1 MIEPLT
7 PNTQAILLL
16 TAPLI
21 AGRGEQSRDLL
32 SLGDYN
38 RLARI
43 LREKQKQPADLI
55 GAEAEQ
61 LIELCAQ
68 PFGRA
73 RLDALL
79 GRGFLLSQ
87 AVEQWNAR
95 AIWVISR
102 ADSRYP
108 KRLKARLKED
118 APPLLYGCGDIAL
131 LEKGG
136 LAVVGSRHVDD
147 ELVSFTETVGRLSAE
162 AHRIIVSGGAKG
174 IDRAAMHGA
183 LMAGGD
189 VAGVMADSLER
200 AALARDN
207 REPLMEGRLVLI
219 SPYDPAA
226 GFNVGHAMQRN
237 KLIYALADAA
247 LVVTSEFEKGGTWAG
262 AIEQLDCLHFVPVFV
277 RNGTNA
283 GKGNAALLNRG
294 GKPWPNPQSGNEL
307 GMALV
312 AALEAVATEPKQD
325 TLPLT
330 LREEPAAYE
339 APPSGMVTELAAEKA
354 EEKAEEKEANS
365 KLSPEAELLSTVREI
380 LRRELVEA
388 RTEEEVTRLL
398 AVTKQQA
405 KAWIARLVEE
415 EVIERVTKPK
425 PVRFR
430 TVKKADRLL

>member
-21 AGRGEQSRDLL
+21 AGRGETSRDLL
-32 SLGDYN
+32 SLGEYN
-38 RLARI
+38 RLTLI
-43 LREKQKQPADLI
+43 LRQKQKQPADLLTPD
-55 GAEAEQ
+55 AQE
-61 LIELCAQ
+61 LIEVCAQ

-87 AVEQWNAR
+87 AVERWNAR
-95 AIWVISR
+95 AIRVVSR
-102 ADSRYP
+102 ADAKYP
-108 KRLKARLKED
+108 RRLKAKLKED

-147 ELVSFTETVGRLSAE
+147 ELVGFTENVGRLSAE
-162 AHRIIVSGGAKG
+162 AHRNIVSGGAKG
-174 IDRAAMHGA
+174 IDRAAMYGA

-200 AALARDN
+200 AALVRDN

-247 LVVTSEFEKGGTWAG
+247 LVVTSDFEKGGTWAG
-262 AIEQLDCLHFVPVFV
+262 AIEQLDRLRFVPVFV
-277 RNGTNA
+277 RNGANA
-283 GKGNAALLNRG
+283 GQGNLALLSRG
-294 GKPWPNPQSGNEL
+294 GRPWPNPQSGNEL
-307 GMALV
+307 GVVLV
-312 AALEAVATEPKQD
+312 AAAESVAIEPKQD
-325 TLPLT
+325 TLPLA
-330 LREEPAAYE
+330 LREEPPAYATSPLAMPVAA
-339 APPSGMVTELAAEKA
+339 MAEKI
-354 EEKAEEKEANS
+354 EQTLEDVEP
-365 KLSPEAELLSTVREI
+365 SPEVELLNTVREI
-380 LRRELVEA
+380 LRRELVEG
-388 RTEEEVTRLL
+388 RTEEEVAALL
-398 AVTKQQA
+398 AVTKPQA
-405 KAWIARLVEE
+405 KTWLVRLVGESVLE
-415 EVIERVTKPK
+415 KITKSK
-425 PVRFR
+425 PVRYR
-430 TVKKADRLL
+430 TASKVERLL

>member
-21 AGRGEQSRDLL
+21 AGRSEPSRDLL
-32 SLGDYN
+32 SLGEYN

-55 GAEAEQ
+55 GADAEE
-61 LIELCAQ
+61 LIEDCAQ

-73 RLDALL
+73 RIDALL

-87 AVEQWNAR
+87 AVERWNAR

-102 ADSRYP
+102 ADAKYP

-118 APPLLYGCGDIAL
+118 SPPLLYGCGEIAL

-147 ELVSFTETVGRLSAE
+147 ELISYTENVGRMTAKANRL
-162 AHRIIVSGGAKG
+162 IVSGGAKG
-174 IDRAAMHGA
+174 IDRAAMYGA
-183 LMAGGD
+183 LLAGGD
-189 VAGVMADSLER
+189 VAGVMADSLEK
-200 AALARDN
+200 AALSRDN
-207 REPLMEGRLVLI
+207 REPLMDGRLALI

-247 LVVTSEFEKGGTWAG
+247 LVVTSDFEKGGTWTG
-262 AIEQLDCLHFVPVFV
+262 AIEQLDRLHFVPVFV
-277 RNGTNA
+277 RNGANA
-283 GKGNAALLNRG
+283 GKGNSALLNRG
-294 GKPWPNPQSGNEL
+294 GKPWPNPNSGDEL
-307 GMALV
+307 GVAL
-312 AALEAVATEPKQD
+312 ATAVDAVTAEPKQD
-325 TLPLT
+325 TLPLM
-330 LREEPAAYE
+330 LGEEPAIYE
-339 APPSGMVTELAAEKA
+339 SAPVAKCAETKVETIEPKVTDAKFL
-354 EEKAEEKEANS
+354 
-365 KLSPEAELLSTVREI
+365 PEVALFNTVREV
-380 LRRELVEA
+380 LLRELMEA
-388 RTEEEVTRLL
+388 RTVEEVATLL
-398 AVTKQQA
+398 FVTKAQA
-405 KAWIARLVEE
+405 KAWVARLVEE
-415 EVIERVTKPK
+415 AVVEKVKKSK

-430 TVKKADRLL
+430 TATKPGRLI

>member
-21 AGRGEQSRDLL
+21 AGRGEGTRDLL
-32 SLGDYN
+32 SLGEYN
-38 RLARI
+38 RLAVI
-43 LREKQKQPADLI
+43 LRQKQKQPADLL
-55 GAEAEQ
+55 ALDAQE
-61 LIELCAQ
+61 LIEVCAK

-87 AVEQWNAR
+87 AVERWNAR

-102 ADSRYP
+102 ADAKYP
-108 KRLKARLKED
+108 RRLKARLKED

-147 ELVSFTETVGRLSAE
+147 ELVGFAEGVGRLSAA
-162 AHRIIVSGGAKG
+162 AHRNIVSGGAKG

-183 LMAGGD
+183 LVAGGD

-200 AALARDN
+200 AALAREN
-207 REPLMEGRLVLI
+207 REPLMEGRLVLV

-237 KLIYALADAA
+237 KIIYALADTA
-247 LVVTSEFEKGGTWAG
+247 LVVTSDFEKGGTWAG
-262 AIEQLDCLHFVPVFV
+262 AIEQLDRLHFVPIFV
-277 RNGTNA
+277 RNGDNA
-283 GKGNAALLNRG
+283 GKGNSALLNRG
-294 GKPWPNPQSGNEL
+294 GKPWPNPRSVAEFE
-307 GMALV
+307 MALTAAAGSV
-312 AALEAVATEPKQD
+312 AVELKQD

-330 LREEPAAYE
+330 LREEPSACEPAL
-339 APPSGMVTELAAEKA
+339 VAEKA
-354 EEKAEEKEANS
+354 EEVAESSLLPAAVS
-365 KLSPEAELLSTVREI
+365 KPSAGVELMTAVRNI
-380 LRRELVEA
+380 LRRELIEP
-388 RTEEEVTRLL
+388 RTEEEVADLL
-398 AVTKQQA
+398 EVTEPQA
-405 KAWIARLVEE
+405 KAWLARLETEAV
-415 EVIERVTKPK
+415 VERVTKPK

-430 TVKKADRLL
+430 TVKNVDSLL

>member
-7 PNTQAILLL
+7 SNTQAILLL

-21 AGRGEQSRDLL
+21 AGRSESSRDLL
-32 SLGDYN
+32 TLGEYN

-43 LREKQKQPADLI
+43 LREKQRQPADLI
-55 GAEAEQ
+55 GPDAQEV
-61 LIELCAQ
+61 IELCAQ

-87 AVEQWNAR
+87 AVERWNTR

-102 ADSRYP
+102 ADPRYP

-118 APPLLYGCGDIAL
+118 APPLLYGCGEIAL

-147 ELVSFTETVGRLSAE
+147 ELISFTENVGRLAAK
-162 AHRIIVSGGAKG
+162 AHRTIISGGAKG

-183 LMAGGD
+183 LLADGD

-207 REPLMEGRLVLI
+207 REPLMEGRLILI

-237 KLIYALADAA
+237 KIIYALADAG
-247 LVVTSEFEKGGTWAG
+247 LVVTSDFEKGGTWTG
-262 AIEQLDCLHFVPVFV
+262 AIEQLERFHFVPVFV
-277 RNGTNA
+277 RNGSNA
-283 GKGNAALLNRG
+283 GRGNSALIQHG
-294 GKPWPNPQSGNEL
+294 GLPWPNPKDTEEL
-307 GMALV
+307 GQMLS
-312 AALEAVATEPKQD
+312 AALESVAAEPKQEALSFALKEQPIVYA
-325 TLPLT
+325 TSVKPV
-330 LREEPAAYE
+330 EPATIGE
-339 APPSGMVTELAAEKA
+339 VPKVSSSPAEVLFKI
-354 EEKAEEKEANS
+354 
-365 KLSPEAELLSTVREI
+365 VREM
-380 LRRELVEA
+380 LRRELAVGKTEA
-388 RTEEEVTRLL
+388 EIVSLLDVTKSQAKEWLTRLIKEG
-398 AVTKQQA
+398 T
-405 KAWIARLVEE
+405 VEK
-415 EVIERVTKPK
+415 VKKTKP
-425 PVRFR
+425 VQYRASI
-430 TVKKADRLL
+430 VSDWLL